1 VTLESES
8 HAVEELHRHKAM
20 FDNTWTLATLLATVL
35 AVAWWELG
43 LAQFAVGPVI
53 WALAALAAIQYLL
66 NAQARGATSAATLR
80 RLALA
85 SQLLGTALIAVSWH
99 LFGGIQQPLYPLIIV
114 LPLLT
119 GALVL
124 TFWQQQIA
132 IVAIL
137 VVLASGVLLSPD
149 TNSFIQERYGI
160 GLASVQLL
168 PSFIP
173 RSRAVF
179 PDISTSPAYDLLL
192 TAMVAVVCLALSTT
206 ARALVTLC
214 RRDAG
219 QVTALEEEV
228 ERLRQA
234 TRELVARTPAPVLIA
249 SSTGRIV
256 HASDRL
262 IEAFGLEGAAEPFLL
277 DAIAFKH
284 PQVVRRLMMVGGEDI
299 QPATV
304 QGRERLLRVRA
315 EVLPRTSSPL
325 TLLTIESGDDLYLR
339 GQLDALEEPVFA
351 IGADGR
357 LAYLNRSAV
366 TLFGS
371 EADGGLATTVFAAH
385 PAHWWEIAPLAS
397 ARRLLD
403 YREQRYYAS
412 IRRVR
417 IAESAQELSFV
428 QLAESR
434 SAA

>member
-1 VTLESES
+1 MTLEEGS
-8 HAVEELHRHKAM
+8 HAVEELRRHKTM
-20 FDNTWTLATLLATVL
+20 FDNTWTLATLLAAVL
-35 AVAWWELG
+35 AVAWWQLG

-53 WALAALAAIQYLL
+53 WTLAALAALQFLV
-66 NAQARGATSAATLR
+66 NSQARAATSVATLR
-80 RLALA
+80 HLALA
-85 SQLLGTALIAVSWH
+85 SQLLGTVLVAVSWH
-99 LFGGIQQPLYPLIIV
+99 LFGGIQQPLFPLIIV

-132 IVAIL
+132 IAAVL

-160 GLASVQLL
+160 SLITAHAL
-168 PSFIP
+168 PSFVP

-179 PDISTSPAYDLLL
+179 PDVSTSPAYDLLL
-192 TAMVAVVCLALSTT
+192 TTMVGVVCLALSTT

-214 RRDAG
+214 RRDAM
-219 QVTALEEEV
+219 QVAALAEEV

-234 TRELVARTPAPVLIA
+234 TRELVTRTPAPLLVT

-262 IEAFGLEGAAEPFLL
+262 IAAFDLEVLSEPFLL

-284 PQVVRRLMMVGGEDI
+284 PQVVRRLMTVGGEDI

-315 EVLPRTSSPL
+315 EVLPRSSSPL
-325 TLLTIESGDDLYLR
+325 TLLSIESGDDLCLR
-339 GQLDALEEPVFA
+339 SELDALEAPVFA

-357 LAYLNRSAV
+357 LMYPNRAA
-366 TLFGS
+366 LALLGP
-371 EADGGLATTVFAAH
+371 EADGGLATTVFDAQAAR
-385 PAHWWEIAPLAS
+385 WWEIAPLAS

-403 YREQRYYAS
+403 YRQRSYCAA
-412 IRRVR
+412 IQRVR
-417 IAESAQELSFV
+417 VAESAGELSFV

>member
-1 VTLESES
+1 MPESGG
-8 HAVEELHRHKAM
+8 HAVEELRRHKVM

-43 LAQFAVGPVI
+43 LAQFAVAPVI

-66 NAQARGATSAATLR
+66 NSQARGATSAATLR
-80 RLALA
+80 HIALG

-119 GALVL
+119 GTLVL

-132 IVAIL
+132 LVAIL
-137 VVLASGVLLSPD
+137 VVLASGVLLSAD

-160 GLASVQLL
+160 DLAFVHLL

-173 RSRAVF
+173 RSRVVF
-179 PDISTSPAYDLLL
+179 PDVSTSPAYDLLL
-192 TAMVAVVCLALSTT
+192 TTMVAVVCLALSTT

-214 RRDAG
+214 RRDAVH
-219 QVTALEEEV
+219 VTALEEEV
-228 ERLRQA
+228 ERLREA

-262 IEAFGLEGAAEPFLL
+262 IAAFGLDGSSEPFVL

-284 PQVVRRLMMVGGEDI
+284 PQVVRRLMTVGGEDI

-304 QGRERLLRVRA
+304 LGRERLLRVRA

-351 IGADGR
+351 IDADGR
-357 LAYLNRSAV
+357 LAYLNQSAL
-366 TLFGS
+366 TLFGP
-371 EADGGLATTVFAAH
+371 EADGGLATAVFAAH
-385 PAHWWEIAPLAS
+385 AAHWWDIAPLAS

-403 YREQRYYAS
+403 YRERRYYAS

-417 IAESAQELSFV
+417 VAASAHELSFV

>member
-1 VTLESES
+1 MPESGDQV
-8 HAVEELHRHKAM
+8 VEALHRHKAM
-20 FDNTWTLATLLATVL
+20 FDHTWTLATLLATVL

-43 LAQFAVGPVI
+43 LAQFAVAPVI

-66 NAQARGATSAATLR
+66 NFQARGATSVTTLR
-80 RLALA
+80 HAALA

-119 GALVL
+119 GTLVL

-160 GLASVQLL
+160 GLASAHLL

-173 RSRAVF
+173 RSRVVF
-179 PDISTSPAYDLLL
+179 PDVSTSPAYDLLL

-206 ARALVTLC
+206 ARALVMLC
-214 RRDAG
+214 RRDAV

-228 ERLRQA
+228 ERLRHA

-262 IEAFGLEGAAEPFLL
+262 VAAFGLEGSSEPFLL

-284 PQVVRRLMMVGGEDI
+284 PQVVRQLMTVGGEDI

-351 IGADGR
+351 IGSDGR
-357 LAYLNRSAV
+357 LAYLNRSAL
-366 TLFGS
+366 TLFGPD
-371 EADGGLATTVFAAH
+371 ADGGLATAVFAAH
-385 PAHWWEIAPLAS
+385 AAHWWEIAPLAS
-397 ARRLLD
+397 AHRLLD
-403 YREQRYYAS
+403 YRERRYHAS

-417 IAESAQELSFV
+417 IAASAHELSFV

>member
-1 VTLESES
+1 VTPGSES
-8 HAVEELHRHKAM
+8 HAVEELHRHKTM

-35 AVAWWELG
+35 AVAWWQLG

-80 RLALA
+80 HVALT

-132 IVAIL
+132 VVAIL
-137 VVLASGVLLSPD
+137 LVLASGVLLSPD

-173 RSRAVF
+173 RSRTVF

-214 RRDAG
+214 RRDAV

-249 SSTGRIV
+249 SSTGRVV

-284 PQVVRRLMMVGGEDI
+284 PQVVRRLMTVGGEDI

-315 EVLPRTSSPL
+315 EILPRTSSPL
-325 TLLTIESGDDLYLR
+325 TLITIESGDDLYLR

-357 LAYLNRSAV
+357 LAHLNRSAL

-371 EADGGLATTVFAAH
+371 EADGGLATAVFAAH

-403 YREQRYYAS
+403 YRERRYYAS

>member
-1 VTLESES
+1 VTPESEC
-8 HAVEELHRHKAM
+8 HAVEELRRHKAM

-35 AVAWWELG
+35 AVTWWELG
-43 LAQFAVGPVI
+43 LAEFAVGPVI
-53 WALAALAAIQYLL
+53 WALAALAAIQYVL
-66 NAQARGATSAATLR
+66 NSQARGAISASTVR
-80 RLALA
+80 HLALF

-132 IVAIL
+132 IAAVLA
-137 VVLASGVLLSPD
+137 VLASGVLLSPD

-160 GLASVQLL
+160 SLASAHVL

-173 RSRAVF
+173 RSRIVF
-179 PDISTSPAYDLLL
+179 PDVSTSPAYDLLL
-192 TAMVAVVCLALSTT
+192 TTMVGVVCLALSTT

-219 QVTALEEEV
+219 QVASLEEEV

-262 IEAFGLEGAAEPFLL
+262 IAAFGLEDSSEPFLL

-284 PQVVRRLMMVGGEDI
+284 PQVVRRLMTVGGEDI

-325 TLLTIESGDDLYLR
+325 TLLTIESGDDLCLR
-339 GQLDALEEPVFA
+339 GQLDTLAEPVFA

-357 LAYLNRSAV
+357 LAYLNRAAIA
-366 TLFGS
+366 LFGP
-371 EADGGLATTVFAAH
+371 EADGGLATAVFAADT
-385 PAHWWEIAPLAS
+385 AHWWEIAPLAS
-397 ARRLLD
+397 ARRLFD
-403 YREQRYYAS
+403 YREHRYCAS

-417 IAESAQELSFV
+417 IAESAGELSFV
-428 QLAESR
+428 QLAD
-434 SAA
+434 SAAA

>member
-1 VTLESES
+1 MLESGS
-8 HAVEELHRHKAM
+8 QAVEELRRHKLM
-20 FDNTWTLATLLATVL
+20 FDHTWTLATLLATVL
-35 AVAWWELG
+35 AVACWELG

-53 WALAALAAIQYLL
+53 WALAALAALQYLL
-66 NAQARGATSAATLR
+66 NSQSRGAASDSALR
-80 RLALA
+80 HVALA

-119 GALVL
+119 GTLVL

-132 IVAIL
+132 IAAVL
-137 VVLASGVLLSPD
+137 LVLASGVLLSPD
-149 TNSFIQERYGI
+149 TNSFIEARYGI
-160 GLASVQLL
+160 SLASAHLL
-168 PSFIP
+168 PSFVP
-173 RSRAVF
+173 RSRVVF
-179 PDISTSPAYDLLL
+179 PDVSTSPAYDLLL
-192 TAMVAVVCLALSTT
+192 TAMVGVVCLAISTT

-214 RRDAG
+214 RRDAT
-219 QVTALEEEV
+219 QVATLAEEV
-228 ERLRQA
+228 ERLRLA
-234 TRELVARTPAPVLIA
+234 TRELVTRTPAPVLIA

-262 IEAFGLEGAAEPFLL
+262 IAAFGLEDASEPFLL

-284 PQVVRRLMMVGGEDI
+284 PQVVRQLMTAGGEDV

-304 QGRERLLRVRA
+304 HGRERLLRVRA

-325 TLLTIESGDDLYLR
+325 TLLTIESGDDLCLR
-339 GQLDALEEPVFA
+339 GQLDTLEEPVFA

-357 LAYLNRSAV
+357 LAYLNRAAC
-366 TLFGS
+366 TLFGP
-371 EADGGLATTVFAAH
+371 EADGGLATTIFAADT
-385 PAHWWEIAPLAS
+385 AHWWEIAPLAS

-403 YREQRYYAS
+403 YHERRYCAT

-417 IAESAQELSFV
+417 VAASAGELAFV

>member
-1 VTLESES
+1 MSESENQ
-8 HAVEELHRHKAM
+8 AMEALRRQKAM

-35 AVAWWELG
+35 VVAWWQLG
-43 LAQFAVGPVI
+43 LAQFAVAPVI
-53 WALAALAAIQYLL
+53 WALAALAALQHLL
-66 NAQARGATSAATLR
+66 NAQARGAMTAATVR
-80 RLALA
+80 HVALA
-85 SQLLGTALIAVSWH
+85 SQLLGTALVAVSWH

-119 GALVL
+119 GSLVL

-132 IVAIL
+132 ILAIL
-137 VVLASGVLLSPD
+137 GVLASGVLLSPD

-160 GLASVQLL
+160 GLASAHLL
-168 PSFIP
+168 PGFIP
-173 RSRAVF
+173 RSRVVF
-179 PDISTSPAYDLLL
+179 PDVSTSPAYDLLL

-214 RRDAG
+214 RRDAV

-262 IEAFGLEGAAEPFLL
+262 IEAFGLEGSAEPFLL
-277 DAIAFKH
+277 DAIPFKH
-284 PQVVRRLMMVGGEDI
+284 PQVVRRLMMVGGEDV

-304 QGRERLLRVRA
+304 EGRERLLRLRA
-315 EVLPRTSSPL
+315 EIMPRTSSPL

-339 GQLDALEEPVFA
+339 GQLDALEEPLFA
-351 IGADGR
+351 IGADDR
-357 LAYLNRSAV
+357 LAYLNRSAL
-366 TLFGS
+366 TLLGP
-371 EADGGLATTVFAAH
+371 EADGGLATAVFAAH
-385 PAHWWEIAPLAS
+385 TAHWWEIAPLVS

-403 YREQRYYAS
+403 YRDRRYYAS

-417 IAESAQELSFV
+417 VAESAHELSFV